1 MEVLLLP
8 TASLVLQYRKF
19 AEWCKDGT
27 RHVPLHGLLGHETFL
42 DLDPLGAGDAL
53 LVVRADRV
61 ALW

>member
-1 MEVLLLP
+1 MDVLLLP

-42 DLDPLGAGDAL
+42 DLDPLRAGDAL
-53 LVVRADRV
+53 QIGRAHV
-61 ALW
+61 